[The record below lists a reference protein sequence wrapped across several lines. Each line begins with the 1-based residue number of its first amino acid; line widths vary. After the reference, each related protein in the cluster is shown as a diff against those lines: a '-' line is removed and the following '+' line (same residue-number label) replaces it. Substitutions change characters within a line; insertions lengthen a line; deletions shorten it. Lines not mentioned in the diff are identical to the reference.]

1 MSVSTIKANRKD
13 VHPEANWLIPPKY
26 SLRIKGIR
34 YKHEFFGRGILNLKL
49 NWLVMVSTFRNYL
62 KYPEQIAVLT
72 GFSMLAKL

>member
-49 NWLVMVSTFRNYL
+49 N
-62 KYPEQIAVLT
+62 
-72 GFSMLAKL
+72 